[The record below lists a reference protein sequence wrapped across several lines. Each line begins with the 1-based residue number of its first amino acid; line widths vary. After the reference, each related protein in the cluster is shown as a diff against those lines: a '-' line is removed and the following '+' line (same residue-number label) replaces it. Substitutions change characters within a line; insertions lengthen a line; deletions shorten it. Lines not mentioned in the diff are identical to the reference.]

1 MIRFYPFKASYAV
14 CLKLIMIQIY
24 MLRFTLSILFLLT
37 MHVTLYAQR
46 AYTWN
51 IAGNGSIAA
60 PTNWLPQR
68 NSPNNGDTLIFNGGT
83 RTINGLSTS
92 QTIGRLV
99 ISGGANITLV
109 GSTSG
114 NSTLT
119 LGTSIASD
127 VLNISAGSRL
137 NLTGV
142 RSGGSEFTFTLN
154 TANVVGIE
162 CLIYGTLSTTFESGR
177 PATIGVFT
185 KAANATIRFFSES
198 VYQHNVNGSS
208 IPQSIWNSN
217 STCLIT
223 GLTTTAPTGLNQNFG
238 HFTYNCTGHSGIP
251 NFNSQLTSIAGN
263 FTVLNAGQKQGT
275 TRTLNGLALASTTDA
290 TINIGGDLII
300 DNTGSDASWL
310 IMSTGDADITMN
322 IGGNFTMT
330 NSGGNAFVYF
340 DYKWGTTT
348 AMGSLVVN
356 VAGNLSVMGG
366 ANFDMGFQ
374 ANAYSAPAEL
384 RISGNLTADR
394 FNSITT
400 TSLNLANG
408 KIIFQKTGLQT
419 IQEITAGAIRYVDF
433 LVKSGSTLESLS
445 NLFLWEI
452 SSLYPLKSGDFVV
465 ESGATLDLN
474 TFTLQNYRDDVDL
487 NNAPGFHSTF
497 VLNSNAHL
505 ITARPQ
511 GVFVPNNTGGAIS
524 AAVFSRTFSSG
535 ANYTYDGT
543 VLQKTGIFATTPV
556 ANTVNNLTV
565 NNAAG
570 IATTGVSLQQH
581 FNVNGTLNLQQG
593 HFTTFLDSLITIN
606 AGANVVGGSDN
617 SFVNGPMKKIGNS
630 NFTFPVGKLQVA
642 NIYNPSGFAGGWRPF
657 GISNVGSTVT
667 DGYTA
672 EFFLNDANLIGV
684 VNSPGIPQ
692 LLRVSPCEY
701 WGLRRDATNSLTNIS
716 VTLHWKPKSDCNAG
730 FYISNPAGVTAAL
743 STTGAPLVHNRL
755 NSWDKHSGT
764 GSGTATDGSVT
775 YNNVDYTFISSPFAS
790 AVTYQDF
797 TPFSIGSTNISQAPL
812 PVELRSFT
820 VSSKDKQVQLDWLVK
835 DNDLVKNYTIE
846 RSRDGKQFES
856 LRKISA
862 IANLETASY
871 NDKDMMPFSG
881 WSYYRL
887 KITDYEGKDFYSSV
901 QKVWIGQS
909 GSWLQV
915 SPKPAKDR
923 LLVNLAVPERI
934 SELSI
939 VNNMGQLMIRETN
952 IKSLNQIDISRLM
965 PGMYYL
971 RVIGKDGIV
980 TDNFIKQ

>member
-1 MIRFYPFKASYAV
+1 MKKYF
-14 CLKLIMIQIY
+14 
-24 MLRFTLSILFLLT
+24 LFLLINLLLL
-37 MHVTLYAQR
+37 VSSLYAQR

-51 IAGNGSIAA
+51 LAGNGAWTTSG
-60 PTNWLPQR
+60 NWTPSR
-68 NSPNNGDTLIFNGGT
+68 TTPNIGDTLIFNGGT
-83 RTINGLSTS
+83 KTISSVPTQS
-92 QTIGRLV
+92 IGRLV
-99 ISGGANITLV
+99 VSGNANITFEGGGANNTLTITRAV
-109 GSTSG
+109 SDAMIVQAGSTLQLRG
-114 NSTLT
+114 L
-119 LGTSIASD
+119 
-127 VLNISAGSRL
+127 
-137 NLTGV
+137 
-142 RSGGSEFTFTLN
+142 RSGGNEFSFTLA
-154 TANVVGIE
+154 TANTVG
-162 CLIYGTLSTTFESGR
+162 LVANIYGTVVATIDPGR
-177 PATIGVFT
+177 PGTIGVFSRGGS
-185 KAANATIRFFSES
+185 NSQIRFYGGST
-198 VYQHNVNGSS
+198 YQHNVNGSS
-208 IPQSIWNSN
+208 IPESTWDDN

-223 GLTTTAPTGLNQNFG
+223 GLTSTAPANLNQNFA
-238 HFTYNCTGHSGIP
+238 HFTYNCIGHVGIP
-251 NFNSQLTSIAGN
+251 NFNSKLTTIRGN

-300 DNTGSDASWL
+300 DNTGTEASWL
-310 IMSTGDADITMN
+310 IIATGDADITMN
-322 IGGNFTMT
+322 IGGNFTMA
-330 NSGGNAFVYF
+330 NSGGQAFVYF
-340 DYKWGTTT
+340 DYKWGTGTV
-348 AMGSLVVN
+348 MGNLIVN
-356 VAGNLSVMGG
+356 VAGNLNISGG
-366 ANFDMGFQ
+366 ANLDMGFQ
-374 ANAYSAPAEL
+374 ASSASTPAEL
-384 RISGNLTADR
+384 RLSGTAPGISGNLVASG
-394 FNSITT
+394 NLPLIT
-400 TSLNLANG
+400 SALNIPNG
-408 KIIFQKTGLQT
+408 KIIFAKSGLQT
-419 IQEITAGAIRYVDF
+419 FQEAVAGSVRYIDF
-433 LVKSGSTLESLS
+433 QVNSGSTTEFLT
-445 NLFLWEI
+445 NLFLWEY
-452 SSLYPLKSGDFVV
+452 SPTYPAKSGDVV
-465 ESGATLDLN
+465 VQTGGTLDLN
-474 TFTLQNYRDDVDL
+474 TFTIQNYRFDAGASNVL
-487 NNAPGFHSTF
+487 GFASSF
-497 VLNSNAHL
+497 VLNSGAHL

-617 SFVNGPMKKIGNS
+617 SFVNGPMKKIGSN

-642 NIYNPSGFAGGWRPF
+642 NSYNPSGFAGGWRPF
-657 GISNVGSTVT
+657 GISNVGSTAT

-684 VNSPGIPQ
+684 VNSPGLPQ

-755 NSWDKHSGT
+755 NPWDKHSGT

-775 YNNVDYTFISSPFAS
+775 YSNVEYTFISSPFAS

-797 TPFSIGSTNISQAPL
+797 TPFAIGSINISQAPL

-846 RSRDGKQFES
+846 RSRDGKEFES

-871 NDKDMMPFSG
+871 NDNDMMPFSG

-887 KITDYEGKDFYSSV
+887 KITDHEGKDFYSSV